1 MMIPKYV
8 FKVMR
13 EFDDAGINSY
23 GELVLSYKHN
33 VFIQL
38 NDVRNKKDFGLKLLV
53 WLSQYTTF
61 FESISADVKSRSFS
75 GSVLKAIKYITGKEF
90 TFSDYMLIHTL
101 IGHGLNKE
109 LAQKFKEQDF
119 DMEVLQSHIKTN
131 TGGEDDEK
139 Q

>member
-1 MMIPKYV
+1 MMIPKYI

-23 GELVLSYKHN
+23 GELVLSYEHN

-61 FESISADVKSRSFS
+61 FGSISAYVKSMSFS

-90 TFSDYMLIHTL
+90 TLSDYMLIHGL
-101 IGHGLNKE
+101 IGNGLNKE

-139 Q
+139 

>member
-8 FKVMR
+8 LMTMR
-13 EFDDAGINSY
+13 EFNDAGINSY

-38 NDVRNKKDFGLKLLV
+38 NDVKNRKDFGLKLVV

-75 GSVLKAIKYITGKEF
+75 RSVLNAIKYITGKD
-90 TFSDYMLIHTL
+90 FSLTDYMLIHEM
-101 IGHGLNKE
+101 IGCGVNKE
-109 LAQKFKEQDF
+109 LAKKFKEQDF
-119 DMEVLQSHIKTN
+119 DMEVLRRKREENSK
-131 TGGEDDEK
+131 
-139 Q
+139 

>member
-8 FKVMR
+8 LITMR

-38 NDVRNKKDFGLKLLV
+38 NDIRNREDFGLKLLV
-53 WLSQYTTF
+53 WLSKYTTF

-75 GSVLKAIKYITGKEF
+75 GSVLNAIKYITGKEF
-90 TFSDYMLIHTL
+90 SFSDYMLIHEL
-101 IGHGLNKE
+101 IGCGLNKE
-109 LAQKFKEQDF
+109 LARKFKEQDF
-119 DMEVLQSHIKTN
+119 DMEVLRRHRE
-131 TGGEDDEK
+131 GGSK
-139 Q
+139 

>member
-23 GELVLSYKHN
+23 GELVLSYKYN

-53 WLSQYTTF
+53 WLSQHTTH
-61 FESISADVKSRSFS
+61 FERISADVKSRSFS

-90 TFSDYMLIHTL
+90 TLPDYMLIHGL
-101 IGHGLNKE
+101 IGRGLNKE
-109 LAQKFKEQDF
+109 LAQEFKERDF
-119 DMEVLQSHIKTN
+119 DMEVLQSHIRVN
-131 TGGEDDEK
+131 TVGEDDEK

>member
-1 MMIPKYV
+1 MMIPKYI

-23 GELVLSYKHN
+23 GELVLSYEHN

-61 FESISADVKSRSFS
+61 VGSISAYVKSMSFS

-90 TFSDYMLIHTL
+90 TLSDYMLIHGL
-101 IGHGLNKE
+101 IGNGLNKE

-139 Q
+139 